1 MHQEFGL
8 HIKSWLRVKHMLL
21 LVALEQSGNMHNAA
35 RQLNI
40 SQPAASKM
48 LKDIEGF
55 LGTRL
60 FTRDPG
66 HMEPT
71 DAGRRVLQYCRRVL
85 NDTDRLIEDLASMRE
100 GGFGK
105 LSLGTVPGAA
115 PVMLPHAIQALKQR
129 RPRLAISL
137 FENSSDRLLVDLEYH
152 LLDVAIGRFTEP
164 AQRHLFD
171 FLPLNDEPVSVVARL
186 GHPLSKATPEL
197 AEIVRWP
204 WVLHPMSSPMRGLFE
219 TALAEAGVP
228 SPRNV
233 VETTSTQAT
242 LQLVASSDTLSVLPS
257 SILKSTFSHGRFAT
271 LPLDVGAPLGLYG
284 AMTRKGEPLSEVVE
298 EFIAL
303 LRVSEQGSDQEPEPV
318 RQRNG
323 QDLEAPGR

>member
-1 MHQEFGL
+1 MRQEFGL
-8 HIKSWLRVKHMLL
+8 HIKSWLRVRHMLL

-55 LGTRL
+55 LGTTL
-60 FTRDPG
+60 FSRDPG
-66 HMEPT
+66 HMEPS
-71 DAGRRVLQYCRRVL
+71 DAGQRVLQYCRRVL

-115 PVMLPHAIQALKQR
+115 PVMLPRAIQALKQR
-129 RPRLAISL
+129 RPRLAVSL

-152 LLDVAIGRFTEP
+152 LLDVVIGRFTDP

-171 FLPLNDEPVSVVARL
+171 FQPLNEEPVSVVARL
-186 GHPLSKATPEL
+186 NHPLSRTPPEL
-197 AEIVRWP
+197 AELVRWP

-242 LQLVASSDTLSVLPS
+242 LQLVASSDTLSILPS
-257 SILKSTFSHGRFAT
+257 SILRTTFSDGRFSI
-271 LPLDVGAPLGLYG
+271 LPLDIGAPLGHYG
-284 AMTRKGEPLSEVVE
+284 AMTRKGEALSEVVE
-298 EFIAL
+298 EFIDL
-303 LRVSEQGSDQEPEPV
+303 LRASEP
-318 RQRNG
+318 R
-323 QDLEAPGR
+323 

>member
-21 LVALEQSGNMHNAA
+21 VVALEQSGNMHNAA

-303 LRVSEQGSDQEPEPV
+303 LRVSEQGSDEEPEPV